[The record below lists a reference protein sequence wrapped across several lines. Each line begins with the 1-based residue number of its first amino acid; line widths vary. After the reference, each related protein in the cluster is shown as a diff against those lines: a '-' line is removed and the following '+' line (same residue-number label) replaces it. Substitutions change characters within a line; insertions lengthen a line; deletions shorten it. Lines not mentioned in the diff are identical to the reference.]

1 MGLINIHGPLVGW
14 FQPSQWRVD
23 LCESFLP
30 THPSQERTLF
40 LRYYRVSFPTYAKRE
55 REEIFSAT
63 QTSSSNARPSFLFSF
78 SLLFFSFFHSLR
90 AILHSNR
97 HDSNHSYLNR
107 DKVRVKKFLFL
118 ANCDDT
124 SQEEKRND
132 I

>member
-55 REEIFSAT
+55 REEILFAT
-63 QTSSSNARPSFLFSF
+63 QTSSSTLAP
-78 SLLFFSFFHSLR
+78 LFFSLFLFFFFPFFTLSVR
-90 AILHSNR
+90 SFILID
-97 HDSNHSYLNR
+97 DSNHSYLNR
-107 DKVRVKKFLFL
+107 DKVAVKKFLFL

>member
-55 REEIFSAT
+55 REEILSAT
-63 QTSSSNARPSFLFSF
+63 QTSSSNARPSFLF
-78 SLLFFSFFHSLR
+78 LFFFFPFFTLSVRSF
-90 AILHSNR
+90 ILID
-97 HDSNHSYLNR
+97 DSNHSYLNR

>member
-55 REEIFSAT
+55 REEILSAT
-63 QTSSSNARPSFLFSF
+63 QTSSSTLAP
-78 SLLFFSFFHSLR
+78 LFFSLFLFFFFPFFTLSVR
-90 AILHSNR
+90 SFILID
-97 HDSNHSYLNR
+97 DSNHSYLNR
-107 DKVRVKKFLFL
+107 DKVAVKKFLFL